1 MHILF
6 SFLYAPAIVAL
17 LSYFDIKTVSLGIL
31 VFGIFWLLALKPK
44 TIKTALFPF
53 FYILVA
59 LGAFLLDDFLV
70 LKFLPLL
77 ISLAFIFFLIISRLD
92 NDSIILQ
99 FARKI
104 HKHPLKSDE
113 EAYINRCTLFWIL
126 LAFLNILLHIG
137 MLLLKNDYYWIL
149 YSSFGWYGV
158 FIVGG
163 LIQFLHRQFI
173 FLKRSSP

>member
-1 MHILF
+1 MQIFF
-6 SFLYAPAIVAL
+6 SFLYAPVVVVL

-31 VFGIFWLLALKPK
+31 VFGVLWLLALRPK

-59 LGAFLLDDFLV
+59 LGAFLWDDFLV

-77 ISLAFIFFLIISRLD
+77 ISLAFLFFLIISQFD
-92 NDSIILQ
+92 NDSVILQ

-104 HKHPLKSDE
+104 HKRALKSDE

-126 LAFLNILLHIG
+126 LAFLNILLHVS
-137 MLLLKNDYYWIL
+137 MLLLKNDHYWIV
-149 YSSFGWYGV
+149 YSSVGWYSV
-158 FIVGG
+158 FIFGG
-163 LIQFLHRQFI
+163 FIQFLHRQFI
-173 FLKRSSP
+173 FLKRK